1 LIYGGAVPTDPTA
14 PQGDHVSDERRA
26 ELARRL
32 ADVRDRIARA
42 CAEAGRDPAHVA
54 LVAVTKTVAAA
65 DVAVLS
71 DLGLTDFGENRAQEA
86 VAKVAEVAALRPAA
100 TPRWF
105 FVGGLQRNK
114 VRLVVPWVTRVE
126 SVDSARLAV
135 TLDAETRRA
144 RERGE
149 RAGPLAVLLQYSVDG
164 DPGRGGVPRA
174 GLAALADQVAA
185 CADLELQGLMA
196 VAPLGAD
203 PDRAF
208 ADVAAAAAGLRAR
221 HPSATVLSAGMSGDL
236 DVAIRHGSTGVR
248 VGTALVGERRLTS
261 R

>member
-1 LIYGGAVPTDPTA
+1 MGPPRAAPLIYGDAVPTDPTA
-14 PQGDHVSDERRA
+14 PQGDHVSEERRA

-32 ADVRDRIARA
+32 ADVRGRIARA
-42 CAEAGRDPAHVA
+42 CADAGRDPGQVA
-54 LVAVTKTVAAA
+54 LLAVTKTVRAA

-86 VAKVAEVAALRPAA
+86 AAKVVEVAALRPAA
-100 TPRWF
+100 TPRWA

-126 SVDSARLAV
+126 SLDSARLAV

-144 RERGE
+144 RDRGE

-164 DPGRGGVPRA
+164 DPARGDVGESPLRVRPQGRHRHQ
-174 GLAALADQVAA
+174 ALQF
-185 CADLELQGLMA
+185 E
-196 VAPLGAD
+196 
-203 PDRAF
+203 
-208 ADVAAAAAGLRAR
+208 
-221 HPSATVLSAGMSGDL
+221 
-236 DVAIRHGSTGVR
+236 VR
-248 VGTALVGERRLTS
+248 TRRDLVGEGPVRRYV